1 MTCIASS
8 KQDHKERTPCIFRKL
23 GEIQSNRGGNLDTAP
38 AGVFVVPPPVAAGPH
53 AAMAAP
59 PQGRNGAL
67 RRRRRPGPCC
77 PGKQM
82 GRGHTGA
89 QTHAPRSAPA
99 RPPAPAGLVRV
110 TAPKPLTEN
119 GQARTR
125 RRRDGCPAFW
135 KRKRCPKVGA
145 PPFLRRSCSRA
156 HATIQNTGGVV
167 LGRPKPKPASA
178 GPAINFVIISNI

>member
-1 MTCIASS
+1 MTCIALS

-89 QTHAPRSAPA
+89 QTFAPRRAPTRA
-99 RPPAPAGLVRV
+99 RWSRPGHGAQAADRKRTGSDTPQKGWVPCVLEKEKV
-110 TAPKPLTEN
+110 PK
-119 GQARTR
+119 G
-125 RRRDGCPAFW
+125 GGPAFS
-135 KRKRCPKVGA
+135 A
-145 PPFLRRSCSRA
+145 AFLFAGSR
-156 HATIQNTGGVV
+156 N
-167 LGRPKPKPASA
+167 A
-178 GPAINFVIISNI
+178 GQMAWPLWRWPSGSV